1 VTLHCIK
8 TCKPH
13 GLQVFLCQ
21 EQPIRAIVLASKGIN
36 MRIKTG
42 ALSMPIEF
50 GVRSTNLPNL
60 NF

>member
-36 MRIKTG
+36 MRIKTR
-42 ALSMPIEF
+42 ALRMPI
-50 GVRSTNLPNL
+50 
-60 NF
+60 